1 LRSNNPAWETARV
14 NVLRLVLLGLAA
26 LAGIVTGAA
35 LLQKAIRPVT
45 SSAPLI
51 ATASTRPGEPGT
63 STFEIDAARRA
74 FEEKLKTAPEF
85 AAFFDRLKTV
95 FPSEYESFLGA
106 FVQRS
111 ATSGEIASADL
122 LLAEAARSLRLSRGI
137 VAAKAGRQALEHI
150 FELHFAM
157 LRALAA
163 KDPHLCVNFLYGGGS
178 PGFFEFSAQNRDLVA
193 AMAIAG
199 IDAIHDGEIKRIEG
213 RHRPGRISTRSKR
226 HCALKV
232 STPRKSKRFSTARP
246 AIHPSAT
253 QKCAVPVRSISKPS
267 PRCQS
272 PPGCEFTV

>member
-1 LRSNNPAWETARV
+1 V
-14 NVLRLVLLGLAA
+14 LGLSA
-26 LAGIVTGAA
+26 LAGVAAAAA
-35 LLQKAIRPVT
+35 LLQKAIRPET

-63 STFEIDAARRA
+63 SPVEIDAARRTLT
-74 FEEKLKTAPEF
+74 EKLKTAPEF
-85 AAFFDRLKTV
+85 AAFFDRLKTI
-95 FPSEYESFLGA
+95 FPSEYESFLVA

-111 ATSGEIASADL
+111 AASGEIAGADL
-122 LLAEAARSLRLSRGI
+122 LIAEAARSLRLSRGI
-137 VAAKAGRQALEHI
+137 LAAKAGRQALEHI

-163 KDPHLCVNFLYGGGS
+163 KDPHLCVNFLYGGES
-178 PGFFEFSAQNRDLVA
+178 PGFFEFSAQNRGLVV

-199 IDAIHDGEIKRIEG
+199 IDAIQMAKSSGSRG

-253 QKCAVPVRSISKPS
+253 QKCAVPVRSISNPS

>member
-137 VAAKAGRQALEHI
+137 LAAKAGRQALEHI
-150 FELHFAM
+150 
-157 LRALAA
+157 
-163 KDPHLCVNFLYGGGS
+163 
-178 PGFFEFSAQNRDLVA
+178 FEFSAQNRDLVA

-199 IDAIHDGEIKRIEG
+199 IDAIHDGEIKRIE
-213 RHRPGRISTRSKR
+213 RPAPTGTDFDALEKALRAKGLDTPEIEALLDGKAGDPPIGDAKMCRAGQVYLETLAAMPESTRLRIYSL
-226 HCALKV
+226 AVELM
-232 STPRKSKRFSTARP
+232 AR
-246 AIHPSAT
+246 S
-253 QKCAVPVRSISKPS
+253 
-267 PRCQS
+267 
-272 PPGCEFTV
+272 